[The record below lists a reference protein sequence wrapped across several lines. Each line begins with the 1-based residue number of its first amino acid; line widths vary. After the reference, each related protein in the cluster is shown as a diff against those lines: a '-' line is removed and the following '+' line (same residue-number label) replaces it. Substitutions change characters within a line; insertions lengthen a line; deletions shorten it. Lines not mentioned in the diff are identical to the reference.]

1 MASVSATQL
10 DPIAPVS
17 AGRVPHALVM
27 MLVIIIAAVGLTYV
41 IPSGEFQRRPSG
53 LVVAGSYH
61 GVPKDFA
68 AALSVKATRVA
79 GTAVPASP
87 VAIVSAI
94 PAGMTQ
100 SASLIF
106 MILFIGGMFGVLQ
119 ETGALET
126 AIERLLVVTRGNPMI
141 VVPVVMICL
150 AAGSSFL
157 GLISEYLVIIPMA
170 LVLSERLGYDALFGT
185 AIVAIAAKIGY
196 LTSVTN
202 PLALAVAQPIV
213 GVPVFSGAAF
223 RAVTFAVFLP
233 IGIWYVLRN
242 RTARS
247 PSIGT
252 LPEVIRSRESMSTP
266 AGRRD
271 SAPRLMAGRES
282 GPTSFR
288 RRDSG
293 AGGMRAQ
300 SRSKLSGRQIAVLLV
315 LAGTIVLM
323 IVGVRAYK
331 WSNPELAATYIVAA
345 ILIAVVGGVGSRESS
360 QAFIHGM
367 QGMMLAALLVGL
379 AAAVE
384 LILRDAMVLDSIVA
398 YLTRSL
404 AGKPPVIVANMM
416 MLMQMAIDVFI
427 PSTSGKAAITMP
439 ILGPIGQLAGVSGQ
453 VTVQAFLF
461 GNGLMNTLT
470 PTSGMLL
477 AYLATGR
484 VSFGRWIR
492 FVMPLAVVLIL
503 LCCAALTIEVL
514 IGQ

>member
-1 MASVSATQL
+1 
-10 DPIAPVS
+10 
-17 AGRVPHALVM
+17 
-27 MLVIIIAAVGLTYV
+27 
-41 IPSGEFQRRPSG
+41 
-53 LVVAGSYH
+53 
-61 GVPKDFA
+61 
-68 AALSVKATRVA
+68 
-79 GTAVPASP
+79 
-87 VAIVSAI
+87 
-94 PAGMTQ
+94 
-100 SASLIF
+100 
-106 MILFIGGMFGVLQ
+106 
-119 ETGALET
+119 
-126 AIERLLVVTRGNPMI
+126 
-141 VVPVVMICL
+141 
-150 AAGSSFL
+150 
-157 GLISEYLVIIPMA
+157 
-170 LVLSERLGYDALFGT
+170 
-185 AIVAIAAKIGY
+185 
-196 LTSVTN
+196 
-202 PLALAVAQPIV
+202 
-213 GVPVFSGAAF
+213 
-223 RAVTFAVFLP
+223 
-233 IGIWYVLRN
+233 
-242 RTARS
+242 
-247 PSIGT
+247 
-252 LPEVIRSRESMSTP
+252 
-266 AGRRD
+266 
-271 SAPRLMAGRES
+271 
-282 GPTSFR
+282 
-288 RRDSG
+288 
-293 AGGMRAQ
+293 
-300 SRSKLSGRQIAVLLV
+300 
-315 LAGTIVLM
+315 
-323 IVGVRAYK
+323 
-331 WSNPELAATYIVAA
+331 
-345 ILIAVVGGVGSRESS
+345 LIAVVGGVGSRESS